1 MNVMTAAAVDF
12 LVETVGG
19 DICKMGAVF
28 PVTPLPFLPQ
38 GYRPRPGSGPATP
51 SEATSHPLV
60 RSSCSPCLK
69 VHSPSHHLPPLLSPQ
84 L

>member
-1 MNVMTAAAVDF
+1 MCQGLRTTRATPMEGTASMNVMSAAAVDF

-28 PVTPLPFLPQ
+28 PVTPLPFLPR

-51 SEATSHPLV
+51 SEATKP
-60 RSSCSPCLK
+60 
-69 VHSPSHHLPPLLSPQ
+69 SPSSQLL
-84 L
+84 